1 MKKLMFAF
9 VLAIPAVCSVPWP
22 AITHA
27 ADPAYTGIYENHQY
41 GYSVA
46 LPPGTVA
53 EPYPDAVSNQ
63 GFVIGLADAASS
75 ANVASRNPLDL
86 SRSVVVQAIYDLNE
100 LGSLERVVSDQ
111 LERVQAAAF
120 EEARKGT
127 QVRVA
132 QTLPARLDTLPA
144 RRAILDFVNARKVP
158 CVKQV
163 VVAYRPQKDATGI
176 IYVLQLNT
184 TRERFESDVEGFG
197 KVLAAFK
204 IAGVK

>member
-1 MKKLMFAF
+1 MKKLKFAF
-9 VLAIPAVCSVPWP
+9 FLAMLAFCSARWP
-22 AITHA
+22 AIADA
-27 ADPAYTGIYENHQY
+27 ADPASSGVYENHQY

-46 LPPGTVA
+46 LPPGAVA
-53 EPYPDAVSNQ
+53 DPYPDAVSNQ
-63 GFVIGLADAASS
+63 GFVIGLTDAASG
-75 ANVASRNPLDL
+75 ANGTPRNPVDL

-100 LGSLERVVSDQ
+100 LGSLERVVNDQ
-111 LERVQAAAF
+111 LETVQAAAL

-144 RRAILDFVNARKVP
+144 RRAILDFVNARKLP

-184 TRERFESDVEGFG
+184 TRERFESDVEEFG
-197 KVLAAFK
+197 KVLAGFK
-204 IAGVK
+204 ITAVK